1 MLDMVIKHKGVTQVL
16 ASSNIM
22 FRFIIGDKTL
32 GRKEENKEN
41 FHKTRKNWYPILD
54 KFWLTVTPCNFE
66 IFFLFPNFLR
76 S

>member
-41 FHKTRKNWYPILD
+41 FHKTRKN
-54 KFWLTVTPCNFE
+54 
-66 IFFLFPNFLR
+66 
-76 S
+76 